1 VFHIRRRRFADFL
14 LFGVTLAELAIL
26 FILTPTFTVIDWI
39 YALQHTVVLLIAFT
53 RGTPKAQDRSL
64 PTSAAVLISYSYSY
78 AQIIYLNWVPGDSLW
93 PDGGLVMVTVAA
105 GLSFASLL
113 TLGRFFGVRPALR
126 ALVTTGPYR
135 VIRHPMYLS
144 YMISD
149 IGYNLQEWNVGTIAL
164 VMTGWISL
172 VYRIQA
178 EERVLANDDGWPN
191 YTALVRYRLLP
202 RIW

>member
-1 VFHIRRRRFADFL
+1 LGA
-14 LFGVTLAELAIL
+14 
-26 FILTPTFTVIDWI
+26 
-39 YALQHTVVLLIAFT
+39 
-53 RGTPKAQDRSL
+53 
-64 PTSAAVLISYSYSY
+64 
-78 AQIIYLNWVPGDSLW
+78 
-93 PDGGLVMVTVAA
+93 GGLVMVTLAA